1 MQILKNIAN
10 LFNKSASE
18 PTPSAQT
25 IEFNIPLDS
34 SDRYEDIKFYVIRLL
49 NYIAMNKNYDQCAL
63 YMDGMFNFLAKS
75 LLQYESE
82 LKEIL
87 DGDQKELLDK
97 LKNIVY
103 GKENY

>member
-1 MQILKNIAN
+1 
-10 LFNKSASE
+10 
-18 PTPSAQT
+18 
-25 IEFNIPLDS
+25 
-34 SDRYEDIKFYVIRLL
+34 
-49 NYIAMNKNYDQCAL
+49 
-63 YMDGMFNFLAKS
+63 MFNFLAKS